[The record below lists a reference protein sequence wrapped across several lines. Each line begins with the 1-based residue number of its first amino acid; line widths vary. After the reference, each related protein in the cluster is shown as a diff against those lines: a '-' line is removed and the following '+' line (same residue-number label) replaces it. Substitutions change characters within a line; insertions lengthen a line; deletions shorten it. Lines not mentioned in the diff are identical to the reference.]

1 MTGSGTLVVSAGQSF
16 ADADLAGVSTLELA
30 AGALTGTASFGGL
43 PLVMAF
49 TGGVLDATLS
59 DISNVTVTGGVKI
72 AIPGED
78 EIKAKRYSKTLIE
91 NAILD
96 DAAKA
101 AFRSATFVRP
111 DASHRV
117 MITVDATDASVVV
130 HACLRGFVLHL
141 R

>member
-1 MTGSGTLVVSAGQSF
+1 MAGSLAYEATSA
-16 ADADLAGVSTLELA
+16 EEA
-30 AGALTGTASFGGL
+30 AGYVRKISETKPDLIKL
-43 PLVMAF
+43 MI

-59 DISNVTVTGGVKI
+59 DIGNVTVTGGVKI

-117 MITVDATDASVVV
+117 MITVDATDTSVVV
-130 HACLRGFVLHL
+130 HASLRGFVLHL

>member
-1 MTGSGTLVVSAGQSF
+1 
-16 ADADLAGVSTLELA
+16 
-30 AGALTGTASFGGL
+30 
-43 PLVMAF
+43 MAF

-59 DISNVTVTGGVKI
+59 DIGNVTVTGGVKI

-78 EIKAKRYSKTLIE
+78 AIKEKRYSKTLIE

-117 MITVDATDASVVV
+117 MITVDATDTSVVV
-130 HACLRGFVLHL
+130 HASLRGFVLHL